1 MEKCFSQ
8 FLPALVT
15 PQHLVCACPGSLRKL
30 PPQAEQEQ
38 HSSPCPS
45 WPAALPTRTQARLS
59 GLLSA
64 VGRAEAPR
72 QQEVNK
78 YAAKN
83 RYLERSKD
91 RKLLLRASKILG
103 PGSIYFWNYISQIQQ
118 GCILASSYTFHFSFH
133 LHTPSYRRQLRKAAG
148 SSTASSVYKD
158 HALQ

>member
-1 MEKCFSQ
+1 MFCSISARTGNTTAPSLCLPWLSQ
-8 FLPALVT
+8 KAPT
-15 PQHLVCACPGSLRKL
+15 TRWGR
-30 PPQAEQEQ
+30 
-38 HSSPCPS
+38 SST
-45 WPAALPTRTQARLS
+45 AALPTRTQARLS
-59 GLLSA
+59 GLFSA
-64 VGRAEAPR
+64 VRRAEAPR

-118 GCILASSYTFHFSFH
+118 GCILASSSTFHFSFH